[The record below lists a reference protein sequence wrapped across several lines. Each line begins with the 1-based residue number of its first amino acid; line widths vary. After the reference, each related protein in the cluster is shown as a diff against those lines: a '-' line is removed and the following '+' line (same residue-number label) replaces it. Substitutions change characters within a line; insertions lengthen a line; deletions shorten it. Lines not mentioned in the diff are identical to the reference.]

1 MHPDPPTF
9 REWLG
14 DIDTEALFQNLK
26 NVNPNVNPI
35 DVLRLSFPRGF
46 VIIARFNEDHSVL
59 FGIELQPIEAR
70 QENDAA

>member
-14 DIDTEALFQNLK
+14 DID
-26 NVNPNVNPI
+26 
-35 DVLRLSFPRGF
+35 SFPRGF
-46 VIIARFNEDHSVL
+46 MVIARFNEDHSVL

-70 QENDAA
+70 QQNDAA

>member
-14 DIDTEALFQNLK
+14 DIDTEALFQNSK

-46 VIIARFNEDHSVL
+46 MVIARFNEDHSVL